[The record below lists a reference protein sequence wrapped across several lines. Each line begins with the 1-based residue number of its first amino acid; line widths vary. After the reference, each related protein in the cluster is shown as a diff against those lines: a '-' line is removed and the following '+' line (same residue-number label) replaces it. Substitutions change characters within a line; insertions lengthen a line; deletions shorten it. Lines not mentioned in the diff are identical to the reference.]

1 MICDRIFSN
10 SKGCFMA
17 RNETKTKFER
27 NLELAQEND
36 KIVYY
41 DYISYKRAAGWW
53 TGLRNDDWN
62 RPTTIQKAKYNGE
75 FLYNLS
81 DYYFL
86 GFPIKELLKRSY
98 ANGSCHACAIALS
111 LYFKN
116 FEIITCNLKN
126 YAEHYTIKSKNSFYG
141 SQELD
146 EFEHTFLL
154 VELDGRKTVIDTT
167 FGFITD
173 YETYKLIFNP
183 NKIRTITSE
192 QLKNVEPYQY
202 IKSLK
207 NYKIDLKYFHHIYIE
222 EKNEWVTT
230 EEEIEFDKIIHSYMN
245 MCKNYTNNEN
255 LHLQDFMNR
264 CLFRTSNSTSH
275 WHWRNHLE
283 YGKESEYP
291 QMTLLSLEDDEF
303 DERLGGVREDT
314 IERNKRVLENYHKEQ
329 TVETKSHDNSFKSK
343 ILKLVRTLKNN

>member
-1 MICDRIFSN
+1 
-10 SKGCFMA
+10 MA
-17 RNETKTKFER
+17 KNETKTKFER

-36 KIVYY
+36 KVVYY
-41 DYISYKRAAGWW
+41 DYISYKRATGWW

-81 DYYFL
+81 NYYFL
-86 GFPIKELLKRSY
+86 GFPIKELLKHSY
-98 ANGSCHACAIALS
+98 ANGHCHAGAIALS
-111 LYFKN
+111 LYFKD

-141 SQELD
+141 GQSLD
-146 EFEHTFLL
+146 EYEHTFLL
-154 VELDGRKTVIDTT
+154 VELDGQKTVIDTT

-173 YETYKLIFNP
+173 YETYKFIFNP

-192 QLKNVEPYQY
+192 QLRKVEAYQY

-207 NYKIDLKYFHHIYIE
+207 DYKVDLNCFHQIYIK

-230 EEEIEFDKIIHSYMN
+230 KEEIEFDKIIHSYMD

-255 LHLQDFMNR
+255 LHMQDFMNR

-283 YGKESEYP
+283 YGNDLEYP
-291 QMTLLSLEDDEF
+291 PITLLSLEDDEF
-303 DERLGGVREDT
+303 DERLDGVWKDT

-329 TVETKSHDNSFKSK
+329 TVETKSQDNSFKSK
-343 ILKLVRTLKNN
+343 ILKLVRTLKKC